1 MFFKYVQQQTSC
13 FIFYLKLDLVLSLIA
28 PLHWHSTLREAA
40 ELQRATKGKC
50 PGESLETGRNSER
63 VQRGIQ
69 RGIHCSKHL
78 RVAASHGSVQKALS
92 SQLVTVL
99 HGNCC
104 KWEHSENGN
113 KNEQFLLSEHSIF
126 GGCGSFRGRQSFKM
140 RFLTGLKGALKAAA
154 RLFHWGRAVDLWGRN
169 WNYFK
174 CRVWWK
180 IHDKQF
186 KPLDKIYFIWIHKYR
201 LHWCVCGAPRMG
213 CGFAVL
219 RNGAVF
225 FHMGSAAWSRRAP
238 TAQTANVSSTKRLLP
253 PGLPE
258 WPSVGVV
265 DPSSSWASDVIV
277 CDTVSGTSP
286 SSSLFPSP
294 AGARVPSA
302 ARPVSGGGCTQRQ
315 ERGSGSGDKGKWQS
329 SAQAPRAQH
338 SPNTSPCWSAGDGG
352 SMSMTVV

>member
-1 MFFKYVQQQTSC
+1 MFFKHVQQQTSC

-40 ELQRATKGKC
+40 GLQRAAKGKC

-69 RGIHCSKHL
+69 RGVHCSKHL
-78 RVAASHGSVQKALS
+78 RVAASHGSVQEALS

-113 KNEQFLLSEHSIF
+113 KNEPFLLSEHSIF

-219 RNGAVF
+219 RNGGCVFPHGQRSVEPPCSDCPNSKCEQHKAPAASWLAGVAKCGSSGSLFQLGFWCYCLWHSQWDFSLLIAV
-225 FHMGSAAWSRRAP
+225 SKPSRCPRSISCKAGEWRWVYPAP
-238 TAQTANVSSTKRLLP
+238 GARLRERWRREVTKL
-253 PGLPE
+253 
-258 WPSVGVV
+258 
-265 DPSSSWASDVIV
+265 SSS
-277 CDTVSGTSP
+277 P
-286 SSSLFPSP
+286 PSP
-294 AGARVPSA
+294 ALP
-302 ARPVSGGGCTQRQ
+302 
-315 ERGSGSGDKGKWQS
+315 
-329 SAQAPRAQH
+329 
-338 SPNTSPCWSAGDGG
+338 
-352 SMSMTVV
+352 